1 VLFRE
6 RSTNPKSS
14 PVTMAVFESTMFA
27 ISSVDKGRE
36 HMLIEIQ
43 KSVQLQ
49 LLWLQ
54 LGLLPCICTLL
65 F

>member
-1 VLFRE
+1 
-6 RSTNPKSS
+6 
-14 PVTMAVFESTMFA
+14 MAVFESTMFA